1 MKFSNCSTKVKKQLF
16 QAFCT
21 NFYCT
26 HLWWSYSKE
35 TLRKTTVAYN
45 NSLRFLLGYQRF
57 CSASGMFVECNLDNF
72 ATIRRRYIYNFMCR
86 TRTSSNC
93 IIQTL
98 VKHQCYVATPSV
110 MEWGRSLYAG
120 ERLETFQ
127 WLHCA
132 DLTVCFSQFVLCMF
146 ACLCVFCVF
155 FSFFYGPFGVP
166 ELKCTYLLTYL
177 LMNRRSSGTPT

>member
-1 MKFSNCSTKVKKQLF
+1 MSLLFTSNI
-16 QAFCT
+16 A
-21 NFYCT
+21 
-26 HLWWSYSKE
+26 
-35 TLRKTTVAYN
+35 TVAYN

-120 ERLETFQ
+120 ERLEAFQ
-127 WLHCA
+127 
-132 DLTVCFSQFVLCMF
+132 
-146 ACLCVFCVF
+146 
-155 FSFFYGPFGVP
+155 
-166 ELKCTYLLTYL
+166 
-177 LMNRRSSGTPT
+177 

>member
-1 MKFSNCSTKVKKQLF
+1 MPQAHSHEFLIIALQNADPDSCCRGQLF
-16 QAFCT
+16 IRPCVLPIYPSLAFCT

-127 WLHCA
+127 
-132 DLTVCFSQFVLCMF
+132 
-146 ACLCVFCVF
+146 
-155 FSFFYGPFGVP
+155 
-166 ELKCTYLLTYL
+166 
-177 LMNRRSSGTPT
+177 